1 MSPESD
7 LAHYSVCL
15 LKTLVIVMTLDVKKS
30 KGQKF
35 MVFSPIHLRNLRMF
49 CIKEGGR
56 IQGRREVCF

>member
-1 MSPESD
+1 MSPESY
-7 LAHYSVCL
+7 LAYYSVCL

-35 MVFSPIHLRNLRMF
+35 MVFSPIDLRNLRMF

-56 IQGRREVCF
+56 IQGK